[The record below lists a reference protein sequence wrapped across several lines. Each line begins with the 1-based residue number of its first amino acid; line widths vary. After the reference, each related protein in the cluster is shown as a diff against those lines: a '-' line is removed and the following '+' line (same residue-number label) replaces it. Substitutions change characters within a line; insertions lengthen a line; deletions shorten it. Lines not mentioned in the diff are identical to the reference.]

1 MIFENITENEYEKFW
16 NFYENKCF
24 LSSIKIGH
32 LREKNNWNISYVGLK
47 ENNKII
53 ACAMLLFKKS
63 HFNKY
68 EYYAIRGPLI
78 DYNNFN
84 LINTFFNEL
93 KNYIKKNNGYILRI
107 DPYIIDYQRDIDG
120 NIIENGIDNFKIIT
134 YLNKIG
140 FKKNNNDEQNNLL
153 FTLNLKNKSENDIL
167 NEMKPNT
174 KNTINKVLKS
184 NIKIRELN
192 YSELNIFYDIL
203 KKTGER
209 KQFKIKSLEY
219 FQNMYKLFSKDNQV
233 KFLITELDLKENN
246 NILKTE
252 LEKKQNELIKL
263 NTAKYNDGKRNNL
276 TNEIESIKKRIKH
289 NNEIIENDKKSKI
302 IMSASMF
309 ILIKPEVVYLASG
322 NDEKYLN
329 FNSQFLIQWEM
340 IKYAIN
346 NGFDKYNFYGIITY
360 DDKNNK
366 DYGIYE
372 FKRGFNG
379 NVEKLIGEYFL
390 PISKEYYFI
399 EIIKKTKKY
408 LEGE

>member
-209 KQFKIKSLEY
+209 KEFKIKSLEY

>member
-16 NFYENKCF
+16 NIYDKKCF
-24 LSSIKIGH
+24 LSSIEIGH
-32 LREKNNWNISYVGLK
+32 LREKNNWHISYVGLK

-53 ACAMLLFKKS
+53 ACAMLLFKKR

-78 DYNNFN
+78 DYSNFE
-84 LINTFFNEL
+84 LLKIFFSEL
-93 KNYIKKNNGYILRI
+93 KAFIKKNNGYILRI

-120 NIIENGIDNFKIIT
+120 NIIKGGINNSKIIT

-153 FTLNLKNKSENDIL
+153 FTLNLKSKSENDIL
-167 NEMKPNT
+167 NEMKSNT
-174 KNTINKVLKS
+174 RNIINKALKS
-184 NIKIRELN
+184 NIKIKELN
-192 YSELNIFYDIL
+192 YDELNIFYDIL
-203 KKTGER
+203 KKTGDR
-209 KQFKIKSLEY
+209 KNFKIKSFNY
-219 FQNMYKLFSKDNQV
+219 YQNMFKIFKNKI
-233 KFLITELDLKENN
+233 KFLITEIDLNEN
-246 NILKTE
+246 NILLKEE
-252 LEKKQNELIKL
+252 LNNKEIELNKL
-263 NTAKYNDGKRNNL
+263 SNAKYNNGKKNNI
-276 TNEIESIKKRIKH
+276 NDEIASIKKKITY
-289 NNEIIENDKKSKI
+289 NNEIIEKTKRTNI
-302 IMSASMF
+302 IMSSSVF
-309 ILIKPEVVYLASG
+309 IIMKPEIVYLSSG
-322 NDEKYLN
+322 NIEKYLK
-329 FNSQFLIQWEM
+329 FNSQYALQWEM

-379 NVEKLIGEYFL
+379 NVEKLIGEYEL

-399 EIIKKTKKY
+399 KIIRKIKN
-408 LEGE
+408 LFRR

>member
-1 MIFENITENEYEKFW
+1 MNFGKISENEYNNFW
-16 NFYENKCF
+16 NSYEYKCF
-24 LSSIKIGH
+24 LSSIKIGY
-32 LREKNNWNISYVGLK
+32 LRKNNNWEVSYVGLK

-53 ACAMLLFKKS
+53 ACAMLLFKKT

-78 DYNNFN
+78 DYSNFE
-84 LINTFFNEL
+84 LLKIFFNEL
-93 KNYIKKNNGYILRI
+93 KAFIKKNNGYILRI
-107 DPYIIDYQRDIDG
+107 DPNIIDYQRDIDG
-120 NIIENGIDNFKIIT
+120 NIIEGGIDNSNTIL
-134 YLNKIG
+134 YLKKIG
-140 FKKNNNDEQNNLL
+140 FKNNHNAEQNSLL

-192 YSELNIFYDIL
+192 YSELNIFYEIL

-209 KQFKIKSLEY
+209 KHFKIKGLDY
-219 FQNMYKLFSKDNQV
+219 YQNMYKLFSKDNQI

-252 LEKKQNELIKL
+252 LEKKQNELSKL
-263 NTAKYNDGKRNNL
+263 NNAKYNDGKRNNL
-276 TNEIESIKKRIKH
+276 TNEIESLKKRIKH
-289 NNEIIENDKKSKI
+289 NNEIIENDKKSTI

-309 ILIKPEVVYLASG
+309 ILTKPEVVYLSSG
-322 NDEKYLN
+322 NDEKYLS

-360 DDKNNK
+360 NDKNNK

-379 NVEKLIGEYFL
+379 NVEKLIGEYVL

-399 EIIKKTKKY
+399 EIIRKIKK
-408 LEGE
+408 LFRR

>member
-16 NFYENKCF
+16 NIYKNRCF
-24 LSSIKIGH
+24 LSSIEIGH
-32 LREKNNWNISYVGLK
+32 LREKNDWHISYVGLK

-53 ACAMLLFKKS
+53 ACAMLLSKKK

-78 DYNNFN
+78 DYNNYDLLN
-84 LINTFFNEL
+84 IFFSEL
-93 KNYIKKNNGYILRI
+93 KKYIKNSNGYILRI

-120 NIIENGIDNFKIIT
+120 NIIKGGINNSKIIT

-167 NEMKPNT
+167 NEMKSNT
-174 KNTINKVLKS
+174 RNIINKVMKS
-184 NIKIRELN
+184 NIKIKELN
-192 YSELNIFYDIL
+192 YDQLHIFYDIL
-203 KKTGER
+203 KKTGDR
-209 KQFKIKSLEY
+209 KNFKVKSFNYYQNMFKIFK
-219 FQNMYKLFSKDNQV
+219 NKI
-233 KFLITELDLKENN
+233 KFLITEIDLNEN
-246 NILKTE
+246 NILLKEE
-252 LEKKQNELIKL
+252 LNNKEIELNKL
-263 NTAKYNDGKRNNL
+263 SNAKYNNGKKNNIK
-276 TNEIESIKKRIKH
+276 NEITSIKKKITY
-289 NNEIIENDKKSKI
+289 NNEIIEKTNVNNI
-302 IMSASMF
+302 IMSSSVF
-309 ILIKPEVVYLASG
+309 IIMKPEIVYLSSG
-322 NDEKYLN
+322 NIEKYLK
-329 FNSQFLIQWEM
+329 FNSQYALQWEM

-379 NVEKLIGEYFL
+379 NVEKLIGEYEL

-399 EIIKKTKKY
+399 KIIRKIKN
-408 LEGE
+408 LFRR

>member
-16 NFYENKCF
+16 NIYDKKCF
-24 LSSIKIGH
+24 LSSIEIGH
-32 LREKNNWNISYVGLK
+32 LREKNNWHISYVGLK

-53 ACAMLLFKKS
+53 ACAMLLFKKR

-78 DYNNFN
+78 DYSNFE
-84 LINTFFNEL
+84 LLKIFFSEL
-93 KNYIKKNNGYILRI
+93 KAFIKKNNGYILRI

-120 NIIENGIDNFKIIT
+120 NIIKGGINNSKIIT

-153 FTLNLKNKSENDIL
+153 FTLNLKSKSENDIL
-167 NEMKPNT
+167 NEMKSNT
-174 KNTINKVLKS
+174 RNIINKALKS
-184 NIKIRELN
+184 NIKIKELN
-192 YSELNIFYDIL
+192 YDELNIFYDIL
-203 KKTGER
+203 KKTGDR
-209 KQFKIKSLEY
+209 KNFKIKSFNY
-219 FQNMYKLFSKDNQV
+219 YQNMFKIFKNKI
-233 KFLITELDLKENN
+233 KFLITEIDLNEN
-246 NILKTE
+246 NILLKEE
-252 LEKKQNELIKL
+252 LKNKEIELNKL
-263 NTAKYNDGKRNNL
+263 SNAKYNNGKKNNI
-276 TNEIESIKKRIKH
+276 NDEIASIKKKITY
-289 NNEIIENDKKSKI
+289 NNEIIEKTKRTNI
-302 IMSASMF
+302 IMSSSVF
-309 ILIKPEVVYLASG
+309 IIMKPEIVYLSSG
-322 NDEKYLN
+322 NIEKYLK
-329 FNSQFLIQWEM
+329 FNSQYALQWEM

-379 NVEKLIGEYFL
+379 NVEKLIGEYEL

-399 EIIKKTKKY
+399 KIIRKIKK
-408 LEGE
+408 LFRR

>member
-1 MIFENITENEYEKFW
+1 MNFGKISENEYNNFW
-16 NFYENKCF
+16 NSYEYKCF

-32 LREKNNWNISYVGLK
+32 LRKNNNWEVSYVGLK

-78 DYNNFN
+78 DYSNFE
-84 LINTFFNEL
+84 LLKIFFNEL
-93 KNYIKKNNGYILRI
+93 KAFIKKNNGYILRI
-107 DPYIIDYQRDIDG
+107 DPNIIDYQRDIDG
-120 NIIENGIDNFKIIT
+120 NIIEGGIDNSNTIL
-134 YLNKIG
+134 YLKKIG
-140 FKKNNNDEQNNLL
+140 FKNNHNAEQNSLL

-192 YSELNIFYDIL
+192 YSELNIFYEIL

-209 KQFKIKSLEY
+209 KHFKIKGLDY
-219 FQNMYKLFSKDNQV
+219 YQNMYKLFSKDNQI

-252 LEKKQNELIKL
+252 LEKKQNELSKL
-263 NTAKYNDGKRNNL
+263 NNAKYNDGKRNNL
-276 TNEIESIKKRIKH
+276 TNEIESLKKRIKH
-289 NNEIIENDKKSKI
+289 NNEIIENDKKSTI

-309 ILIKPEVVYLASG
+309 ILTKPEVVYLSSG
-322 NDEKYLN
+322 NDEKYLS

-360 DDKNNK
+360 NDKNNK

-379 NVEKLIGEYFL
+379 NVEKLIGEYVL

-399 EIIKKTKKY
+399 EIIRKIKK
-408 LEGE
+408 LFRR